1 MKRKGE
7 LQFEYLE
14 HRGGTVHGFAVDY
27 DKGDVVAQMSMVKPR
42 AFIRPEDIHHEQH
55 FEDPNGQLRMPIRE
69 QPSRVTWALATGAG
83 RRAAAPHLLAA
94 ALSEHYGLRPV
105 ADETL
110 TAEGARMSRSAARRG
125 LITPH
130 PNNPEME
137 ATAGTMVGS
146 ESEAR
151 SSLLGA
157 YEGASMGQW
166 SKPRYNERGQRT
178 SALDKFSP
186 QQMGRAAQRVFGSK
200 KRQRKREPEPEQGTL
215 F

>member
-7 LQFEYLE
+7 LQFEHLE

-27 DKGDVVAQMSMVKPR
+27 AKGDVVAQMSMVKSR
-42 AFIRPEDIHHEQH
+42 AFITPEDIHHEQH
-55 FEDPNGQLRMPIRE
+55 FEDPGGQLRMPIRE

-110 TAEGARMSRSAARRG
+110 TPEGARMTRSAVKRG
-125 LITPH
+125 LIRPH

-146 ESEAR
+146 EREAYQ
-151 SSLLGA
+151 SLLGA

-166 SKPRYNERGQRT
+166 SKPRYSAGVRV

-186 QQMGRAAQRVFGSK
+186 GQMSRAVQRVFGAK
-200 KRQRKREPEPEQGTL
+200 NRKREPEPEYEQGTL